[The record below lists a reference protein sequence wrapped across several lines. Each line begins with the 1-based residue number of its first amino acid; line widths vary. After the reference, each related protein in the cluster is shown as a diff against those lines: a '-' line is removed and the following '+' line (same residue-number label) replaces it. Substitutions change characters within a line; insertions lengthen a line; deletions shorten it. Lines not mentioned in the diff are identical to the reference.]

1 MIGLPVLRESDHTYW
16 LDGRQVP
23 GVTSIL
29 APLCSFEFVKADVL
43 QAAADFGTAVHL
55 ACELDDLGTLDE
67 EALDPALAPYLSAWR
82 KFSRDC
88 AVEWDLIE
96 QTVYHPTLRYA
107 GKLDRY
113 GRVVGSTAL
122 VDIKSTAALYQSVGP
137 QLAAYLKAIPG
148 APVLTKRLAVQL
160 RADATY
166 AVKEYTGALDFPA
179 FASLVTLRNWCVA
192 NNVTPNFKEKEHV

>member
-1 MIGLPVLRESDHTYW
+1 MSALPVLRESDHTYW
-16 LDGRQVP
+16 LDGLQVP

-29 APLCSFEFVKADVL
+29 APLCSFEFVKPEVL

-82 KFSRDC
+82 KFSADN
-88 AVEWDLIE
+88 AVKWELIE
-96 QTVYHPTLRYA
+96 SVVYHPTLRYA

-113 GRVVGSTAL
+113 GTVKGSPAV
-122 VDIKSTAALYQSVGP
+122 VDIKSTTALYASVGP
-137 QLAAYLKAIPG
+137 QLSAYLKALPN
-148 APVLTKRLAVQL
+148 APILTKRLAVQL

-166 AVKEYTGALDFPA
+166 AVKEYTSGLDGAV
-179 FASLVTLRNWCVA
+179 FASLVTVHNWCAA
-192 NNVTPNFKEKEHV
+192 NNITPNFKETEHV